1 MKHIIRL
8 AACFAALLTISSCS
22 MLSGLAGGN
31 ATTAGSNTGSALLRL
46 FQAYQVL
53 KGNTTTGTN
62 YNYTGNASNGYNT
75 GIDLSNI
82 SNLLTL
88 GQLLTG
94 ASTLTN
100 ATPSY
105 TSQFTNGLISGSSNL
120 VNNNNANGVIN
131 GLMSLVNGS
140 NSSVLSAA
148 AASAAAGNQTNVTN
162 TTAGAAEAL
171 STLGTIFS
179 LLGN

>member
-22 MLSGLAGGN
+22 MLGGLAGSN
-31 ATTAGSNTGSALLRL
+31 ATANGANTGSALLRL

-53 KGNTTTGTN
+53 KGNTPTGTN
-62 YNYTGNASNGYNT
+62 YNYTGTASNGYNT

-82 SNLLTL
+82 SNLLSL

-100 ATPSY
+100 ATPNY

-120 VNNNNANGVIN
+120 VNNNNAGGVLN
-131 GLMSLVNGS
+131 GLMTLANGA
-140 NSSVLSAA
+140 NTSVLSAA

-171 STLGTIFS
+171 STLGSIFS
-179 LLGN
+179 LLQ